1 MADNKKSRIRKP
13 GAVRRPGM
21 GNQTNPFIDKTKI
34 IDREEER
41 RKYEQERIREAAKI
55 EREEREEKI
64 TDSYSPAVLDDDDDF
79 DDTEIHRVHFGIQ
92 ETEEIIPDEDA
103 YTAVF
108 EKEPDAG
115 NDTEAAKDVSAP
127 QAEEKRTGRN
137 KGDKKKRSKKNK
149 SVLAQHKVTYEEYK
163 FHKKMKRR
171 RRVTV
176 LVLLLI
182 VVIVTLTIAAG
193 YTVYT
198 FVVDH
203 FDNEVSEDSIII
215 DIATEQKFRVEKK
228 ETTKS
233 ISQRLYEAGL
243 IKNVQIYRFL
253 SKFYG
258 YDGQYNAG
266 TYTLSEGLSYEDI
279 MFILSGTPE
288 TVKVTF
294 PEGFT
299 TEQMATRLERNNVCT
314 AEEFLNAVDNAD
326 VSSYEFLKGA
336 DLSGR
341 DHRLDGYLF
350 PDTYEFDVLARPE
363 DVVYKMLNR
372 FNEIFR
378 PAYYEQLEKT
388 GLTLDQVVILASIV
402 EKEAKLD
409 SDRAPIAG
417 VFYNRYMFG
426 GEDLKV
432 FQSDAT
438 VRYAYHR
445 VHGVD
450 LDHPLNEE
458 LELDDPYNTY
468 VYPGFTPGP
477 ICSPGEA
484 SLIGALFPSNHDYY
498 YFVARVDGSG
508 GNVFSRTYEEHQQ
521 AVKDIANYVPPD
533 NPGDE
538 DPGDD

>member
-1 MADNKKSRIRKP
+1 MAGNKIRKP

-21 GNQTNPFIDKTKI
+21 GNQTNPFIDKTMI
-34 IDREEER
+34 VDRAEER
-41 RKYEQERIREAAKI
+41 RRQEQEYL
-55 EREEREEKI
+55 ERRPAPDEEEQG
-64 TDSYSPAVLDDDDDF
+64 LF
-79 DDTEIHRVHFGIQ
+79 GTEIHRVNVRPEADFSDDSDDF
-92 ETEEIIPDEDA
+92 EI
-103 YTAVF
+103 TAIHRVNF
-108 EKEPDAG
+108 R
-115 NDTEAAKDVSAP
+115 SS
-127 QAEEKRTGRN
+127 AEEKETAAEAFDAGDAVVFDAPGEETPAEPEPEEAQ
-137 KGDKKKRSKKNK
+137 KGKKKSKKAKRNK
-149 SVLAQHKVTYEEYK
+149 SVLQQHKVTVDEYK

-171 RRVTV
+171 RRRTV
-176 LVLLLI
+176 LILLLVVLI
-182 VVIVTLTIAAG
+182 VALTLAAG

-203 FDNEVSEDSIII
+203 FNNEVSEDSIII
-215 DIATEQKFRVEKK
+215 DIATEQKFRVEKR

-233 ISQRLYEAGL
+233 ISQRLYDAGL
-243 IKNVQIYRFL
+243 IKSTQIYRFL

-266 TYTLSEGLSYEDI
+266 TYTLSQGLGYEDI

-299 TEQMATRLERNNVCT
+299 TEQIATRLERNNVCT
-314 AEEFLNAVDNAD
+314 AEEFLKAVDTVD

-350 PDTYEFDVLARPE
+350 PDTYEFDVLSRPE
-363 DVVYKMLNR
+363 DVIYKMLNR

-388 GLTLDQVVILASIV
+388 GLTIDQVVILASIV

-417 VFYNRYMFG
+417 VFYNRYMYG
-426 GEDLKV
+426 GEDLKL

-445 VHGVD
+445 AYGKE
-450 LDHPLNEE
+450 LDHSLSEE

-484 SLIGALFPSNHDYY
+484 SLIGAVYPSNHNYY

-508 GNVFSRTYEEHQQ
+508 GNVYSRTYEEHQQ
-521 AVKDIANYVPPD
+521 AIKDIANYVPPD
-533 NPGDE
+533 DPGDE